1 MAFYGLDFGTTN
13 TSLSTLVDGKVVLLP
28 IDQSAENRGVARSA
42 LYFYPRKVQISNKV
56 NKEQLESQTFMA
68 DQIWYEGDEKVITG
82 GKAVSTYLNDNRS
95 RHEGIKRKIYTGKH
109 NTVILYTKQS
119 GTVVTGEIP
128 EYYEEIDFGTGR
140 LFHALKT
147 ALKSPSFKGARVF
160 GKQYSLEEMIGIFV
174 NNLKKVADSISDF
187 ESKSVV
193 CGRPVSFS
201 IDPELD
207 KKAQDRLEKAIHEA
221 GFDEVKFQFE
231 PVAAAKYYLS
241 RFPSKGKR
249 VLVFDFGGGTFDTT
263 VMDVDV
269 YSGMDSGSGPGMTN
283 SGNNFRVL
291 ATDGVYVGGDLL
303 NSDIF
308 YHKLG
313 KFFGTEVRFG
323 EMQMRMP
330 GHIISG
336 LRSWFGIPNL
346 NNPDDIGF
354 LTGNVKYKN
363 TDPAAIERLLYLIQ
377 KNLGFEIYEAIEI
390 AKKQLTK
397 SESARIIFTD
407 GPIDIDEEI
416 TKDEFEKIIEPRII
430 AVKETVLRTLN
441 SAGLTIDDI
450 DIVVRTGGSSLVPVF
465 EQMLIEMFGK
475 DKVTEFDPF
484 TSVAAGL
491 ALE

>member
-1 MAFYGLDFGTTN
+1 MAYYGLDFGTTN
-13 TSLSTLVDGKVVLLP
+13 TSLSTIIDGEVVLLP
-28 IDQSAENRGVARSA
+28 VDEVAENTGVARSA
-42 LYFYPRKVQISNKV
+42 LYFYPRKLMISNKV
-56 NKEQLESQTFMA
+56 NKEQLESHTFTA
-68 DQIWYEGDEKVITG
+68 NQIWYEGEEKVITG
-82 GKAVSTYLNDNRS
+82 ALAVSTYLNDNRS
-95 RHEGIKRKIYTGKH
+95 RHKGIKRKIYTGEIK
-109 NTVILYTKQS
+109 TLILYTDAS
-119 GTVVTGEIP
+119 GKTHTVDVP
-128 EYYEEIDFGTGR
+128 DYYEEIDFGTGR

-147 ALKSPSFKGARVF
+147 ALKSPNFKGARVF
-160 GKQYSLEEMIGIFV
+160 GKAYTLEEMIGVFV
-174 NNLKKVADSISDF
+174 NNLKKTADSF
-187 ESKSVV
+187 TGVEKKSVV

-201 IDPELD
+201 ADQEVD
-207 KKAQDRLEKAIHEA
+207 KKAQDRLEQAIKSA
-221 GFDEVKFQFE
+221 GFDEVKFVFE

-263 VMDVDV
+263 IMEVDE
-269 YSGMDSGSGPGMTN
+269 N
-283 SGNNFRVL
+283 SDFKVV
-291 ATDGVYVGGDLL
+291 ATDGVYVGGDQL

-323 EMQMRMP
+323 EMQLKMP

-336 LRSWFGIPNL
+336 LRSWYGIPNL

-363 TDPAAIERLLYLIQ
+363 TDPKAIERLLYLIQ
-377 KNLGFEIYEAIEI
+377 KNLGFEMYEAIEV
-390 AKKQLTK
+390 AKKQLTHTDETK
-397 SESARIIFTD
+397 IVFKD
-407 GPIDIDEEI
+407 GPIDIEEPI
-416 TKDEFEKIIEPRII
+416 TRVEFEELIEPRVRD
-430 AVKETVLRTLN
+430 VKETVLRTMET
-441 SAGLTIDDI
+441 AGLKTDDI

-465 EQMLIEMFGK
+465 ENMLIEMFGR

>member
-1 MAFYGLDFGTTN
+1 MVFYGLDFGTTN
-13 TSLSTLVDGKVVLLP
+13 TSLSTLVDGEAVLLP
-28 IDQSAENRGVARSA
+28 IDPVAEDLGVARSA
-42 LYFYPRKVQISNKV
+42 LYFYPRKLMISNKV
-56 NKEQLESQTFMA
+56 TPEQLVSQTFMA
-68 DQIWYEGDEKVITG
+68 DQVWYEGEEKIITG
-82 GKAVSTYLNDNRS
+82 SLAVSTYLNDNRS
-95 RHEGIKRKIYTGKH
+95 RHEGVKRKIYTGKY
-109 NTVILYTKQS
+109 NNVILYTTPS
-119 GTVVTGEIP
+119 GKVVTGDIP
-128 EYYEEIDFGTGR
+128 DYYEEIDFGTGR

-147 ALKSPSFKGARVF
+147 ALKSPHFKGARVF
-160 GKQYSLEEMIGIFV
+160 GQEYTLEEMIGIFV
-174 NNLKKVADSISDF
+174 NNLKKAADTF
-187 ESKSVV
+187 VGEEKKSVV

-201 IDPELD
+201 TDPVAD
-207 KKAQDRLEKAIHEA
+207 KKAQDRLEKAILAA

-241 RFPSKGKR
+241 RFPSKGKK

-263 VMDVDV
+263 IMEVNDQKLEKSKTQNEE
-269 YSGMDSGSGPGMTN
+269 YK
-283 SGNNFRVL
+283 VL
-291 ATDGVYVGGDLL
+291 ATDGVYVGGVLL

-363 TDPAAIERLLYLIQ
+363 MDPEAILRLLYLIQ
-377 KNLGFEIYEAIEI
+377 KNLGFEMYEAIEV
-390 AKKQLTK
+390 AKKQLTHNEETTIVFK
-397 SESARIIFTD
+397 D
-407 GPIDIDEEI
+407 GLIDIEEKI
-416 TKDEFEKIIEPRII
+416 TREEFEEMIEPRII
-430 AVKETVLRTLN
+430 AVRETILRTLK
-441 SAGLTIDDI
+441 SAGLTTADI

-465 EQMLIEMFGK
+465 EQMLVEMFGK
-475 DKVTEFDPF
+475 EKVTEFDPF